1 MRFSHLQGVMV
12 FGLVVASCGRAA
24 LPAEDQPAASSAQ
37 PFKVAAVASFDTP
50 WAMTFLPG
58 SANALVSEKDGRLW
72 VVNTATGGKSPVSG
86 VPSAKV
92 AGQGG
97 LGDVVV
103 GPQNRIYL
111 SFVEPGPGGT
121 SGAAVGYGR
130 LVATAAATPGAEA
143 GYSLQDFK
151 IVWRQAP
158 KVSGNGHFAHRIAFA
173 PDGAM
178 IVSSGDRQK
187 GAPAQDLDGNLGKIL
202 RLTAEGQP
210 FPGNPM
216 VNRGGV
222 AAEFWSLGHRNA
234 LGIAFAP
241 DGKLWAHEMGP
252 QGGDEVNLI
261 QAGKNYGWPTVSNGS
276 EYGGGEIPDH
286 QTRPE
291 FEAPKV
297 SWNPSI
303 SPAGLIVY
311 TGNLFP
317 QWKGD
322 LLLGALSG
330 ESLIRVDVEG
340 DQAKKGDRWPMNA
353 RIREVEQGP
362 GGEVYLL
369 EDKGR
374 LLRLT
379 PTGA

>member
-1 MRFSHLQGVMV
+1 MV
-12 FGLVVASCGRAA
+12 FGLAAASCGTAA
-24 LPAEDQPAASSAQ
+24 LPAEDKPAAGSV
-37 PFKVAAVASFDTP
+37 PFKVAAVASFETP

-58 SANALVSEKDGRLW
+58 SANTLVSEKSGQLW
-72 VVNTATGGKSPVSG
+72 VVDTATGKKSAVSG
-86 VPSAKV
+86 VPAVKV

-103 GPQNRIYL
+103 GPDNRIYL
-111 SFVEPGPGGT
+111 SFVEAGEGGT

-130 LVATAAATPGAEA
+130 LSAGPG
-143 GYSLQDFK
+143 GYALQGFK
-151 IVWRQAP
+151 TVWRQNP
-158 KVSGNGHFAHRIAFA
+158 KVSGNGHFSHRIAFA

-178 IVSSGDRQK
+178 FVSSGERQK
-187 GAPAQDLDGNLGKIL
+187 GAPAQDLSGNLGKLL
-202 RLTAEGQP
+202 RLTPEGQP
-210 FPGNPM
+210 HPGNPFAS
-216 VNRGGV
+216 RGGV
-222 AAEFWSLGHRNA
+222 AAEFWTIGHRNL

-241 DGKLWAHEMGP
+241 DGRLWEHEMGP

-261 QAGKNYGWPTVSNGS
+261 LPGKNYGWPNVSNGS
-276 EYGGGEIPDH
+276 DYGGGDIPDH
-286 QTRPE
+286 PTRPE
-291 FEAPKV
+291 YEQPKV
-297 SWNPSI
+297 WWNPSI

-330 ESLIRVDVEG
+330 ESLIRVDVNG
-340 DQAKKGDRWPMNA
+340 DQAKKAERWPMK

-362 GGEVYLL
+362 GGEIYLL
-369 EDKGR
+369 EDNGR

-379 PTGA
+379 PA

>member
-1 MRFSHLQGVMV
+1 MRFDTLQGVMV
-12 FGLVVASCGRAA
+12 FGLALSSCGTAA
-24 LPAEDQPAASSAQ
+24 TPAEDRPQTAGA
-37 PFKVAAVASFDTP
+37 PFKVEAVAKFDTP

-58 SANALVSEKDGRLW
+58 GKQALVSEKDGRLW
-72 VVNTATGGKSPVSG
+72 VVDPATGGKTPVSG
-86 VPSAKV
+86 LPTPKV

-103 GPQNRIYL
+103 GPGNRLYL
-111 SFVEPGPGGT
+111 SFVEGGEGDT

-130 LVATAAATPGAEA
+130 LVATAPAAAGAQA
-143 GYSLQDFK
+143 GYALQDFK
-151 IVWRQAP
+151 VVWRQAP
-158 KVSGNGHFAHRIAFA
+158 KVTGNGHFSHRIAFG

-178 IVSSGDRQK
+178 YLTSGERQK
-187 GAPAQDLDGNLGKIL
+187 GEPAQATDGNLGKVL
-202 RLTAEGQP
+202 RLTPEGQP
-210 FPGNPM
+210 FPGNPWAAK
-216 VNRGGV
+216 GGV
-222 AAEFWSLGHRNA
+222 QAQFYSMGHRNL

-241 DGKLWAHEMGP
+241 DGRLWEHEMGP

-261 QAGKNYGWPTVSNGS
+261 QPGKNYGWPIVSNGS
-276 EYGGGEIPDH
+276 EYGGGDIPDH
-286 QTRPE
+286 PTRPE
-291 FEAPKV
+291 FEQPKV
-297 SWNPSI
+297 WWNPSI

-317 QWKGD
+317 NWKGD

-330 ESLIRVDVEG
+330 ESLIRVDVNG
-340 DQAKKGDRWPMNA
+340 DQASKAERWPMNA

-369 EDKGR
+369 EDTGR

-379 PTGA
+379 PA

>member
-1 MRFSHLQGVMV
+1 MRFRPLQGLMV
-12 FGLVVASCGRAA
+12 FGLALSACGTAA
-24 LPAEDQPAASSAQ
+24 QPAEDRPAPASGQ
-37 PFKVAAVASFDTP
+37 PFKVTPVADFDTP

-58 SANALVSEKDGRLW
+58 GKEALVSEKDGRLW
-72 VVNTATGGKSPVSG
+72 VVDAATGRKSQVSG

-111 SFVEPGPGGT
+111 SYVEGGEGGT
-121 SGAAVGYGR
+121 SGAVVGYGR
-130 LVATAAATPGAEA
+130 LVAAAPAAAGAPA
-143 GYSLQDFK
+143 GYSLDGFK
-151 IVWRQAP
+151 VIWRQAP
-158 KVSGNGHFAHRIAFA
+158 KVTGNGHFSHRIAFG

-178 IVSSGDRQK
+178 YLSSGDRQK
-187 GAPAQDLDGNLGKIL
+187 GAPAQATDGNLGKVL
-202 RLTAEGQP
+202 RLTPEGQP
-210 FPGNPM
+210 FPGNPTASA
-216 VNRGGV
+216 GGV
-222 AAEFWSLGHRNA
+222 QAEVFSTGHRNV

-241 DGKLWAHEMGP
+241 DGRLWQNEMGP

-261 QAGKNYGWPTVSNGS
+261 LPGRNYGWPVVSNGS

-286 QTRPE
+286 PTRPQ

-297 SWNPSI
+297 WWNPSI

-311 TGNLFP
+311 TGDLFP

-330 ESLIRVDVEG
+330 ESLIRVDVNG
-340 DQAKKGDRWPMNA
+340 DQAKKAERWPMA

-369 EDKGR
+369 EDSGR

-379 PTGA
+379 PA